1 MICSRSALLTT
12 ETELRLIAN
21 AAIIGDNSQP
31 VNGNSTPSCTLA
43 SGMSASL
50 PSGGTRRAVLG
61 DSPSSDLIAAEV

>member
-1 MICSRSALLTT
+1 MICSRNALLTT
-12 ETELRLIAN
+12 ATELRLVAN

-31 VNGNSTPSCTLA
+31 VNGNGTPSCTLA

-50 PSGGTRRAVLG
+50 SSGWTRRAVWG